1 MRWDLRLTLIL
12 KKNQSLAM
20 YLSVNYLWE
29 CVFQGLYTYM
39 EEQEKV
45 SVTKMVLALLLL
57 LIPFFP
63 PIFS

>member
-1 MRWDLRLTLIL
+1 
-12 KKNQSLAM
+12 M

-29 CVFQGLYTYM
+29 CVFQSLYTYM

-57 LIPFFP
+57 LIPFFS